1 MLATGDVRFKEKM
14 DLDIQV
20 SKLRVLKQS
29 YLSERYDL
37 EDRIIKYYPKEIK
50 GYEERITGYEKD
62 VVLLNQHKPQG
73 EDKLCP
79 MTLVVASSIS
89 LASPQAGKLA
99 HSAAPPLPAKSCD
112 FAGAPT
118 KAYTEKADAGQMLLA
133 LCKENATT
141 QPVEIGSCRGFK
153 MEVFYDTVNTAY
165 TLNLCGAY
173 KHKVLLGSDALG
185 NLTQIENELARIPA
199 RLKAAKTQRVETI
212 VQLENAKVEVE
223 KPFAYED
230 ELKEKTDR
238 LNALNIEL
246 NLDEKDTPVMDT
258 EPEQEN
264 EQPEKK
270 TQDRER

>member
-1 MLATGDVRFKEKM
+1 MPDDPRRRKLHIPRF
-14 DLDIQV
+14 
-20 SKLRVLKQS
+20 
-29 YLSERYDL
+29 
-37 EDRIIKYYPKEIK
+37 P
-50 GYEERITGYEKD
+50 
-62 VVLLNQHKPQG
+62 
-73 EDKLCP
+73 
-79 MTLVVASSIS
+79 ASGKARSFRCS
-89 LASPQAGKLA
+89 ASPRKVVRLCGGPNQGL
-99 HSAAPPLPAKSCD
+99 HR
-112 FAGAPT
+112 
-118 KAYTEKADAGQMLLA
+118 KADAGQMLLA

-246 NLDEKDTPVMDT
+246 NLDEKDPSAIDT
-258 EPEQEN
+258 EPEQSDEP
-264 EQPEKK
+264 PEKK
-270 TQDRER
+270 CTSRER

>member
-99 HSAAPPLPAKSCD
+99 HSAAPPLPPKSCA

-173 KHKVLLGSDALG
+173 KHKV
-185 NLTQIENELARIPA
+185 
-199 RLKAAKTQRVETI
+199 
-212 VQLENAKVEVE
+212 
-223 KPFAYED
+223 
-230 ELKEKTDR
+230 
-238 LNALNIEL
+238 
-246 NLDEKDTPVMDT
+246 
-258 EPEQEN
+258 
-264 EQPEKK
+264 
-270 TQDRER
+270 